1 MPSSKTNLHSK
12 SKRDNDPEISNQ
24 SEILPTPKSAKKRKQ
39 CDDYDNIFLKK
50 FTQMQEVNINNA
62 RTTSDQIKVLGEAA
76 TKIATA
82 TGIMATV
89 AQETQ

>member
-1 MPSSKTNLHSK
+1 MTSIFSFPS
-12 SKRDNDPEISNQ
+12 
-24 SEILPTPKSAKKRKQ
+24 KQ
-39 CDDYDNIFLKK
+39 CDDYNNIFLEK

-82 TGIMATV
+82 AGTMATV